1 MEKSLIESR
10 RTRKVSTAV
19 IIFNALV
26 DNFNPTGEYIDSS
39 EVERRGGG
47 GGRRYLKGGVVE
59 LRRRLVLER
68 AL

>member
-26 DNFNPTGEYIDSS
+26 DNFNPTGEYVDSS

-47 GGRRYLKGGVVE
+47 GGRYLKSGVVE